1 MNQHGAAALAHWSSE
16 LPVSFSQIE
25 DPQEFFTAVG
35 EQAEAEIEDR
45 YLEYAGPEIPGESAE
60 GKQER
65 LTQAMNRATEEI
77 YAELVTPSPAS
88 QGEPY
93 ADLDLEMPTPNA

>member
-1 MNQHGAAALAHWSSE
+1 MNYHGTLALNHWSRY
-16 LPVSFSQIE
+16 LPASYSRVE
-25 DPQEFFTAVG
+25 DPDRFFTDLG

-65 LTQAMNRATEEI
+65 LTQAMNRATEEV

-88 QGEPY
+88 QGEAPEDPEISP
-93 ADLDLEMPTPNA
+93 AS